1 MDLSIIFL
9 ILEILEYDDDLP
21 DNIDDSEKCKV
32 CFVKPKSATI
42 VHGNT
47 GHVCCCLSCAYTL
60 QRRGDKCPIC
70 RAPIDR
76 VIKHYN
82 S

>member
-1 MDLSIIFL
+1 MFSYD
-9 ILEILEYDDDLP
+9 LEIME
-21 DNIDDSEKCKV
+21 DNEMSIENLDDSQKCIV
-32 CFVKPKSATI
+32 CFAKPKSATI

-60 QRRGDKCPIC
+60 QRRDDKCPMC